1 MIPLE
6 VTGYLER
13 QGQTGTGILI
23 IAIGI
28 KTRAIFMLFL
38 CNSVQQLKP
47 HEMESDHQNVTESS
61 VSLWIRQGTLFY
73 SPTKMAFNWREAKGQ
88 DEINVKDEISRKKLG
103 GKRKIIYHIV
113 SFLLVCV
120 ASTMLW
126 LWYKSIPWEEKKKS
140 SSNLF
145 SVNAS
150 VSSFFFF
157 FHLKVKYHLVKR
169 IAGTVNIWEQHE
181 EICCC
186 FFQGKMTEYD
196 SKVVELI
203 VEKSKEILKTD

>member
-6 VTGYLER
+6 VTGYLEH

-23 IAIGI
+23 IAISI

-38 CNSVQQLKP
+38 RNSVQQLKP

-126 LWYKSIPWEEKKKS
+126 LWYKSVPWEEKK
-140 SSNLF
+140 NLAIC
-145 SVNAS
+145 SLLMHRYLH
-150 VSSFFFF
+150 FFFF
-157 FHLKVKYHLVKR
+157 FPFKSKLSPCKTNCWNRKHMRPTQRDLLL
-169 IAGTVNIWEQHE
+169 
-181 EICCC
+181 

-196 SKVVELI
+196 SKVVGLI